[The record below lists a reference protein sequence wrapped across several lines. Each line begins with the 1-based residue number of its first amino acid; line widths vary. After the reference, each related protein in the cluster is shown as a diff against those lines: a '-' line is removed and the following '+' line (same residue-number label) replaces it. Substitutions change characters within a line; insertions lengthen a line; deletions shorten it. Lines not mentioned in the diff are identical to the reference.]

1 MGNPEDLMGAVT
13 FLSSDASA
21 YVTGAYVYLSFRPCL
36 LPPELP
42 FPSAL
47 NQCLNLVR
55 TLKPTQ
61 NFAVICELMVV
72 TLLHERLKRG
82 SKLAEF
88 AYIFVRGI

>member
-21 YVTGAYVYLSFRPCL
+21 YVTGAYVYLSFRSCL
-36 LPPELP
+36 LPPEIR

-47 NQCLNLVR
+47 NQVKL
-55 TLKPTQ
+55 TQ
-61 NFAVICELMVV
+61 SFTVICESTVV
-72 TLLHERLKRG
+72 TLLHKRLKRC

-88 AYIFVRGI
+88 AYIFARGI